1 MCWTAL
7 LSIVFS
13 FPASKR
19 SREHPKELRIA
30 AAADLQFAMHDLAAA
45 FEQSGTAVSVTYG
58 SSGNFFSQL
67 ESGAPFD
74 LFFSA
79 DAAYPRKLE
88 SDGLT
93 EPGTR
98 CTYAVG
104 RLAIWMPADSSVNLQ
119 SEGWK
124 ALLNPNV
131 QKISIANPSHAPY
144 GRAAVAALRNAGLYE
159 RIRAKLIFGE
169 NVSQAAQFVQSGNAQ
184 AGIVAMSFAV
194 SPAMKAGKIWEV
206 PTNSYPPIEQAAVI
220 LKGSQDKD
228 AAKLF
233 VDFVKSARGTEIL
246 LRNGFALPRSA
257 ATGKV
262 RP

>member
-1 MCWTAL
+1 ML
-7 LSIVFS
+7 FS
-13 FPASKR
+13 FPARK
-19 SREHPKELRIA
+19 SRGEHPKELRIA
-30 AAADLQFAMHDLAAA
+30 AAADLKFAMHDLAAS

-74 LFFSA
+74 VFFSA
-79 DAAYPRKLE
+79 DAAYPQKLE

-98 CTYAVG
+98 YTYAVG
-104 RLAIWMPADSSVNLQ
+104 RLAIWMPADASVNLSRQ
-119 SEGWK
+119 GWR
-124 ALLNPNV
+124 ALLNPSV
-131 QKISIANPSHAPY
+131 QRISIANPSHAPY
-144 GRAAVAALRNAGLYE
+144 GRAAVAALRNAGLYD
-159 RIRAKLIFGE
+159 RVRAKLIFGE

-206 PTNSYPPIEQAAVI
+206 PSNSYPPIEQAAVI
-220 LKGSQDKD
+220 LKDSDDKH
-228 AAKLF
+228 AAKSFL
-233 VDFVKSARGTEIL
+233 DFVKSAHGTAIL
-246 LRNGFALPRSA
+246 LKNGFALPGS
-257 ATGKV
+257 TGAEKV

>member
-1 MCWTAL
+1 MCWTVL
-7 LSIVFS
+7 LAMLFFFS
-13 FPASKR
+13 AGKSAGEP
-19 SREHPKELRIA
+19 PKELRVA
-30 AAADLQFAMHDLAAA
+30 AAADLEFAMRDLAAA
-45 FEQSGTAVSVTYG
+45 FEQSGAEVSVTYG

-74 LFFSA
+74 VFFSA

-88 SDGLT
+88 FDGLT

-104 RLAIWMPADSSVNLQ
+104 RLAIWMPADASINLPGQ
-119 SEGWK
+119 GWE
-124 ALLNPNV
+124 ALLDPSV
-131 QKISIANPSHAPY
+131 QKISIANPAHAPY
-144 GRAAVAALRNAGLYE
+144 GRAAVAALRNAGLYD
-159 RIRAKLIFGE
+159 RLRAKLIFGE

-206 PTNSYPPIEQAAVI
+206 PVNGYPPIEQAAVI
-220 LKGSQDKD
+220 LKDAQDKS
-228 AAKLF
+228 AARSFLE
-233 VDFVKSARGTEIL
+233 FVKSARGTEIL
-246 LRNGFALPRSA
+246 LRNGFALPGSA
-257 ATGKV
+257 AAGKV